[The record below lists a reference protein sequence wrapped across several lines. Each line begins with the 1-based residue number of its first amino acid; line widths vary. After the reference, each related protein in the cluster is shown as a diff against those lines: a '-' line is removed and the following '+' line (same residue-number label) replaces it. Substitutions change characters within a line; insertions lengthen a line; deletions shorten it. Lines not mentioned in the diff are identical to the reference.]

1 MRPKFPS
8 SQPPSAREA
17 EAVALRALMWMAED
31 GAALAGLL
39 AASGLAPAELRAR
52 AGEPEFLGFALDFVM
67 EDEGRARAFAEA
79 ADLDPEALARAR
91 AALPG
96 GDAPHWS

>member
-1 MRPKFPS
+1 MRS
-8 SQPPSAREA
+8 SNSRTGSPGAREA

-39 AASGLAPAELRAR
+39 AASGLTPADLRAR
-52 AGEPEFLGFALDFVM
+52 AGEPAFLGFVLDFVM
-67 EDEGRARAFAEA
+67 EHEARARGGA
-79 ADLDPEALARAR
+79 ARAGRGPEALARAR
-91 AALPG
+91 AGLPG